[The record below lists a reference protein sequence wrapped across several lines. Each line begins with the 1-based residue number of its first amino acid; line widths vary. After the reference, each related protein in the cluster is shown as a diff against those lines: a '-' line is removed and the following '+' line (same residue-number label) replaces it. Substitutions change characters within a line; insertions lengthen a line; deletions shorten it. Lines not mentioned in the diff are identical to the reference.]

1 MAITYDI
8 TKTTN
13 QLFKEQ
19 PDTTV
24 DVKIDGVKHAWKFHN
39 RGAFLATELT
49 RWASELQ
56 SFGDMNGDAMTDD
69 EQRQLMQQYNKAN
82 DRLEYAFKAQVTS
95 KDNSSDRW
103 IEANISNPTIVAN
116 VLSGILKALNGEKA
130 AK

>member
-39 RGAFLATELT
+39 GGAFLATELT

-56 SFGDMNGDAMTDD
+56 SFGDVNGDAMTG
-69 EQRQLMQQYNKAN
+69 EERMQFLLQYCKAN
-82 DRLEYAFKAQVTS
+82 DRLEHAFKAQVTS
-95 KDNSSDRW
+95 RDNSSDFW
-103 IEANISNPTIVAN
+103 IEDNISNPAIVVN
-116 VLSGILKALNGEKA
+116 VLSGIIEALNGKKA

>member
-39 RGAFLATELT
+39 SGAFLANELA
-49 RWASELQ
+49 RWGSELKAV
-56 SFGDMNGDAMTDD
+56 GDVNTDAMTKD
-69 EQRQLMQQYNKAN
+69 EQMQVMQQFNKAN
-82 DRLEYAFKAQVTS
+82 DRLASAFRAQVTS
-95 KDNSSDRW
+95 KDGSSDRW
-103 IEANISNPTIVAN
+103 IDETISNPNIVAN
-116 VLSGILKALNGEKA
+116 VLGGLIQVINDGGTK
-130 AK
+130 